1 MAGTGDEHGDG
12 LGSKIMV
19 ASGMETEE
27 AQFPGDSPLHGDGNL
42 CMLCFLVFP

>member
-12 LGSKIMV
+12 LGGKLV
-19 ASGMETEE
+19 LANGMEMEE
-27 AQFPGDSPLHGDGNL
+27 ALFPGGSPLHRDGNL